1 MAKILSKDEL
11 PGGMKETTLNSTITE
26 LAPAIAFM
34 QNFKIVGSTLPE
46 KISNFYSQLQNVDHQ
61 SLMNKVYLDARD
73 KTAGEDYVKAFP
85 NSSKFA
91 KKMENAIA
99 IYEALKSQ
107 DAINPISKVY
117 WGYRLK
123 PDGVKRDHKG
133 DLFIVL
139 KEPKQSK
146 EVDRMLGISLKAGKA
161 KSKEPGFN
169 TYVNKLLLDLLGNTE
184 GESET
189 KKLRKKLYNDIYYR
203 FAPAAKPTDKMDEK
217 YDLGAN
223 RQITKKNLLVYEK
236 KQRSKYENDYDYML
250 EVCRKVIVKNLNKDV
265 ATTKKYLQKNIA
277 KPIDIP
283 GLIVLKAID
292 SRTEI
297 KTDMDSVS
305 IYLPRT
311 IDLKVY
317 PSTTSK
323 QDFNIDLMT
332 KNGDSIT
339 LKFAIRSNKG
349 TLDHK
354 LQQFYNLAIK
364 FNGLA

>member
-1 MAKILSKDEL
+1 MPKILSKDEL

-26 LAPAIAFM
+26 LAPAIAFVL
-34 QNFKIVGSTLPE
+34 NFKITGSSLSE

-61 SLMNKVYLDARD
+61 SLINKVYLDVRD
-73 KTAGEDYVKAFP
+73 KKSGEEYIKVFP
-85 NSSKFA
+85 NSSKFS

-99 IYEALKSQ
+99 IYEALKAQ
-107 DAINPISKVY
+107 NAINSISKVY

-123 PDGVKRDHKG
+123 PEGVKTNHKG

-146 EVDRMLGISLKAGKA
+146 EIDRMLGVSLKAGEA

-169 TYVNKLLLDLLGNTE
+169 TYVKALLEELLGQTK
-184 GESET
+184 GELEI

-203 FAPAAKPTDKMDEK
+203 FAPAAKPSDKMDEK
-217 YDLGAN
+217 YDLGKN
-223 RQITKKNLLVYEK
+223 RQITKKNLLIYER
-236 KQRSKYENDYDYML
+236 KQNTKYENDYDYML
-250 EVCRKVIVKNLNKDV
+250 EVCRKVIIKNLNEDV
-265 ATTKKYLQKNIA
+265 AITKKYLQKNIA

-305 IYLPRT
+305 VFLPKT
-311 IDLKVY
+311 VDLKVY
-317 PSTTSK
+317 SSTTSK
-323 QDFNIDLMT
+323 QDFNIDLIA

-364 FNGLA
+364 FNGVV

>member
-1 MAKILSKDEL
+1 MPKRLSKNEL

-34 QNFKIVGSTLPE
+34 LNFKIVGSNLSE
-46 KISNFYSQLQNVDHQ
+46 KISNFYSQLQDVDHQ
-61 SLMNKVYLDARD
+61 SLMNKVYLDSND
-73 KTAGEDYVKAFP
+73 KKTGEEYVKMFA
-85 NSSKFA
+85 NSSKFY

-99 IYEALKSQ
+99 IYEELKSQ
-107 DAINPISKVY
+107 SAKNPISKIY

-123 PDGVKRDHKG
+123 PEGVKTKHKG

-139 KEPKQSK
+139 KEPKQVK
-146 EVDRMLGISLKAGKA
+146 EIDRMLGVSLKAGEA

-169 TYVNKLLLDLLGNTE
+169 TYVKALLEELLGQTK
-184 GESET
+184 GEAEI

-203 FAPAAKPTDKMDEK
+203 FAPASKPSDKMDEK
-217 YDLGAN
+217 YDLGKN
-223 RQITKKNLLVYEK
+223 RQITKKNLLIYEK
-236 KQRSKYENDYDYML
+236 KQNSKYEKDYDYML
-250 EVCRKVIVKNLNKDV
+250 ETCRKIIIKNLNEDV
-265 ATTKKYLQKNIA
+265 TITKKYLQKNIA
-277 KPIDIP
+277 KPIDVP

-305 IYLPRT
+305 VFLPKT
-311 IDLKVY
+311 TDLKVY
-317 PSTTSK
+317 PSITSK
-323 QDFNIDLMT
+323 QDFNIDLIA
-332 KNGDSIT
+332 KNGNSIT

-364 FNGLA
+364 FNGVV